1 MTSGVFAASASAAP
15 AIVTSG
21 LSKAYARGRVHAVA
35 GLDLVVPRG
44 GVHAFLGP
52 NGSGKTTTLR
62 MLLGLVQPDGGTM
75 EILGTAVPVHLPD
88 VIDDVGAIIEQPKL
102 FPTMSGRTNL
112 AVLARGIGIG
122 PRRVD
127 EVIEQVGLASRGHD
141 LVRGYSLGM
150 RQRLAIAATLLKDPE
165 VLIFDEPTN
174 GLDPA
179 GMHEVRTTLRGLGA
193 AGRTVVVSSHLLAE
207 VQQIA
212 DTVSII
218 GRGRLLRQG
227 SVRELLSGA
236 GRVLVRVRPVED
248 AARALTRA
256 GYLVGLDGSDLITV
270 SQPDAP
276 TEPDAVARTL
286 GESGLWPTELASATE
301 SLEDV
306 FLALTAR
313 EHLTATQ
320 GRGIVFPGAVEP
332 TGPGVPGAQP
342 GRPSDPNRTGAA

>member
-1 MTSGVFAASASAAP
+1 MNASVPAVEP
-15 AIVTSG
+15 AIVTRG
-21 LSKAYARGRVHAVA
+21 LGKAYAGGRVQAVA
-35 GLDLVVPRG
+35 NLDLTVPRG

-62 MLLGLVQPDGGTM
+62 MLLGLVRPDAGTM
-75 EILGTAVPVHLPD
+75 QILGTTVPDDLPD
-88 VIDDVGAIIEQPKL
+88 VIDRVGAIVEQPRL
-102 FPTMSGRTNL
+102 FPTMSARANL
-112 AVLARGIGIG
+112 AVLARGIGLTV
-122 PRRVD
+122 RRVD
-127 EVIEQVGLASRGHD
+127 EVIEQVGLAPRSRD

-179 GMHEVRTTLRGLGA
+179 GIHEVRTTLRGLGA

-218 GRGRLLRQG
+218 GRGRLLREG
-227 SVRELLSGA
+227 RVEELLTGG
-236 GRVLVRVRPVED
+236 GRVRVRIRPVED
-248 AARALTRA
+248 AARVLTQA

-270 SQPDAP
+270 SSPDAGAQ
-276 TEPDAVARTL
+276 PDAVARVL
-286 GESGLWPTELASATE
+286 GESGLWPSELVRATQ

-320 GRGIVFPGAVEP
+320 GQGIVFPGAVDAEQVAP
-332 TGPGVPGAQP
+332 
-342 GRPSDPNRTGAA
+342 